1 MSESIE
7 IGYQARL
14 WQVQFHI
21 MPHRFR
27 VVVVPRGCGKTY
39 GIQYDL
45 LDRALRKPNGIFSII
60 SPFLK
65 QGKRNIWRSLSAAV
79 RKIPGAKINQAELFI
94 ELPNGTVIYLFGA
107 DNAEAL
113 RGMHQDG
120 LVIDEAAD
128 ILDDDWRSVIAPTLS
143 SKNGWAIISGTP
155 KGVNFLYDCYI
166 KAKNGEEDWGLL
178 FHDVYS
184 VGVYDEKQIQ
194 TFKNLAGMKFNQEY
208 LCAFDASSDKTLLQ
222 MADAIA
228 ASSRVPDEEDTVS
241 GVVFGVDVARGKGD
255 NSCVYIRQGVHT
267 REVWKQKTPN
277 MKSFAMEIRR
287 LVEKWKP
294 ESIHVD
300 TTNGDGGAIVDE
312 LRSLGI
318 KCIPVA
324 FSNRANDKVRFYN
337 IRSEMWYKM
346 ADWVR
351 DGGCIPED
359 PELMREICMPQ
370 TEWRGDQMLLE
381 PKEAIKKRLGG
392 ASPDMGDALALTFA
406 FPVLKRRVVN
416 LFDRVIA
423 RVSEYNP
430 WGEYS

>member
-1 MSESIE
+1 MTEVTL
-7 IGYQARL
+7 GYTARE
-14 WQVQFHI
+14 WQVQFHR
-21 MPHRFR
+21 MVHRFR
-27 VVVVPRGCGKTY
+27 VIVVPRGCGKTY

-45 LDRALRKPNGIFSII
+45 LDKALRKPNAIYSII

-65 QGKRNIWRSLSAAV
+65 QGKRNIWRSLTSAV
-79 RKIPGAKINQAELFI
+79 RLIPGAKINQAELFI
-94 ELPNGTVIYLFGA
+94 ELPNNTVIYLFGA

-128 ILDDDWRSVIAPTLS
+128 INEDDWRSVIAPTLS

-155 KGVNFLYDCYI
+155 KGINFLYDCYI
-166 KAKNGEEDWGLL
+166 KAKRGDEDWGLL

-184 VGVYDEKQIQ
+184 VGVYTPKQIES
-194 TFKNLAGMKFNQEY
+194 FKALAGMKFNQEY

-222 MADAIA
+222 MADAIQ
-228 ASSRVPDEEDTVS
+228 ASTRVPDEDDTIS
-241 GVVFGVDVARGKGD
+241 GIVFGVDVARGKGD
-255 NSCVYIRQGVHT
+255 NSCVYVRQGVHT

-277 MKSFAMEIRR
+277 MKTFAMEIRR
-287 LVEKWKP
+287 LYDKWKP

-312 LRSLGI
+312 LRALGI

-324 FSNRANDKVRFYN
+324 FSNRANDSLRFFN
-337 IRSEMWYKM
+337 IRAEMWYKM

-359 PELMREICMPQ
+359 PELMREICMPNVD
-370 TEWRGDQMLLE
+370 WRGDKMLLE
-381 PKEAIKKRLGG
+381 PKEAIKKRLSG

-406 FPVLKRRVVN
+406 FPVLNRRTRNV
-416 LFDRVIA
+416 FDRLIEKV
-423 RVSEYNP
+423 RTYEP
-430 WGEYS
+430 WGEFA